1 MVAVTHIPSD
11 PDANDDGS
19 QATPAAPAS
28 HSTRPAPPAVFVC
41 ATCATHVPG
50 NEPPPDPCPICADER
65 QYVRQGGQLWLSY
78 EAFAAEHHMRIEE
91 EEPDLWGV
99 GVEPSFAIGQRA
111 LLVRTP
117 EGNLLWDCVPMLDDA
132 GAERLEALGGVRAV
146 AISHPHYYGG
156 YEAFAERFGAE
167 ILLHEADRDHAHMP
181 HPNLRFW
188 NGERISPFGGITLI
202 RAGGHFA
209 GGTVA
214 HWPAG
219 ADGRGVLLTGDILQ
233 VIPDR
238 RFVGFMYSYPNLI
251 PLPPAEVDRVAASVM
266 PFAFDRLVGAW
277 WGRVVPEGGREVVVR
292 SAKRYAD
299 AVARRLDGVMLP
311 LADDAA
317 AARVGAHA
325 AASYV
330 APAVAP
336 AAAPTPAGYAA
347 HASEPAASPGTSSAD
362 RVAVNP
368 ATTPHAEENRRHWNE
383 RAPEWVA
390 AGERQ
395 WVQAEPTWGIWGAPE
410 SELRMLPEDMRG
422 MDAVELGCGTG
433 YVSSW
438 MARRGARVT
447 GIDVSEEQLATAR
460 RLAREHGVDLTLVH
474 GDAERTPFEDESFD
488 FAISEYGA
496 AIWCDP
502 HVWIAEAQRILRP
515 GGRLVFLAN
524 HPLALVCATEDG
536 GPATER
542 MARSYFE
549 MHRIDWTEVE
559 IDPGGIEFN
568 LAISEWFA
576 LFQRLGLEVEG
587 FLEPRPKH
595 GGSEVQFFASAD
607 WARNWPSEL
616 VWKVRKPA

>member
-1 MVAVTHIPSD
+1 
-11 PDANDDGS
+11 
-19 QATPAAPAS
+19 
-28 HSTRPAPPAVFVC
+28 
-41 ATCATHVPG
+41 
-50 NEPPPDPCPICADER
+50 
-65 QYVRQGGQLWLSY
+65 VRQGGQLWLSY
-78 EAFAAEHHMRIEE
+78 EEFAAEHHTRIEE
-91 EEPDLWGV
+91 KEPDLWGV

-117 EGNLLWDCVPMLDDA
+117 EGNLLWDCVPLLDEA
-132 GAERLEALGGVRAV
+132 GAARLDALGGVRAV

-156 YEAFAERFGAE
+156 YASFAERFGAE
-167 ILLHEADRDHAHMP
+167 ILLHEADREHAHMP
-181 HPNLRFW
+181 DPKLRFW
-188 NGERISPFGGITLI
+188 QGERFSPFGGITLI

-251 PLPPAEVDRVAASVM
+251 PLPPAEVERVAASVA
-266 PFAFDRLVGAW
+266 PFAFDRMVGAW
-277 WGRVVPEGGREVVVR
+277 WGRVIPEGGREVVAR
-292 SAKRYAD
+292 SAKRYAA

-311 LADDAA
+311 PADDSA
-317 AARVGAHA
+317 AHA
-325 AASYV
+325 G
-330 APAVAP
+330 AP
-336 AAAPTPAGYAA
+336 AAARASTRATDSATSPANHAA
-347 HASEPAASPGTSSAD
+347 TD
-362 RVAVNP
+362 P
-368 ATTPHAEENRRHWNE
+368 ATTPHASENRRHWNE
-383 RAPEWVA
+383 HASDWVE
-390 AGERQ
+390 AGERH
-395 WVQAEPTWGIWGAPE
+395 WAEAEPTWGIWGVPE
-410 SELRMLPEDMRG
+410 SELGMFPDDMRG

-502 HVWIAEAQRILRP
+502 HVWIAEAKRILRP

-524 HPLALVCATEDG
+524 HPLALVCAPDDG

-542 MARSYFE
+542 MARPYFG
-549 MHRIDWTEVE
+549 MHRLDWTQVE

-576 LFQRLGLEVEG
+576 LFRRLGLEVEG
-587 FLEPRPKH
+587 FLEPRPKQ
-595 GGSEVQFFASAD
+595 GGSEARFFASAD
-607 WARNWPSEL
+607 WARNWPSEQ

>member
-1 MVAVTHIPSD
+1 MVPVATPSLD
-11 PDANDDGS
+11 PDPSGAADHAASASPGGS
-19 QATPAAPAS
+19 AS
-28 HSTRPAPPAVFVC
+28 TSRSASPNVFVC

-50 NEPPPDPCPICADER
+50 DTPPPDPCPICADER
-65 QYVRQGGQLWLSY
+65 QYVRQDGQLWLSY
-78 EAFAAEHHMRIEE
+78 ASVAAEHHMRIEE
-91 EEPDLWGV
+91 KEPDLFGV

-117 EGNLLWDCVPMLDDA
+117 EGNLLWDCVPILDED
-132 GAERLEALGGVRAV
+132 GAARLDALGGVRAV

-156 YEAFAERFGAE
+156 YELFADRFGAE
-167 ILLHEADRDHAHMP
+167 ILLHEADRDHAHTP
-181 HPNLRFW
+181 HANLRFW
-188 NGERISPFGGITLI
+188 SGERFSPFGGITLI

-219 ADGRGVLLTGDILQ
+219 AGGRGTLLTGDILQ

-238 RFVGFMYSYPNLI
+238 RFLGFMYSYPNLI
-251 PLPPAEVDRVAASVM
+251 PLPPAEVERIAAAVE
-266 PFAFDRLVGAW
+266 PFAFARIYGAW
-277 WGRVVPEGGREVVVR
+277 WGRVIPEGAREVVAR
-292 SAKRYAD
+292 SAKRYVD
-299 AVARRLDGVMLP
+299 AVSRRLDGVTLP
-311 LADDAA
+311 SASAARPAGSPGSSSAAGTATVGAA
-317 AARVGAHA
+317 AA
-325 AASYV
+325 
-330 APAVAP
+330 
-336 AAAPTPAGYAA
+336 AAAPSTAPVAAAAPGIPAVTAG
-347 HASEPAASPGTSSAD
+347 
-362 RVAVNP
+362 VAP

-383 RAPEWVA
+383 QASDWVA
-390 AGERQ
+390 AGERH
-395 WVQAEPTWGIWGAPE
+395 WAQAEPSWGIWGVPE

-460 RLAREHGVDLTLVH
+460 RLAREHGIDLTLVH

-502 HVWIAEAQRILRP
+502 HVWIAEAKRILRP

-524 HPLALVCATEDG
+524 HPLALVCAPEDG
-536 GPATER
+536 SASTDR
-542 MARSYFE
+542 LARPYFD
-549 MHRIDWTEVE
+549 MHRLDWTRVE

-568 LAISEWFA
+568 LAISDWFA

-587 FLEPRPKH
+587 FLEPRPAH
-595 GGSEVQFFASAD
+595 GGCEAQFFASAD
-607 WARNWPSEL
+607 WARNWPSEQI
-616 VWKVRKPA
+616 WKVRKPA